1 MAGKHSAVSRP
12 AEPHGEAAGAELQA
26 GDHAHGHQHG
36 PPPAIEIGQHA
47 RIALVVFLIAVAIAV
62 LAGAATLLATKKN
75 AHPSSP
81 YAAAG
86 VTFPNAT
93 VTAVGGDCPGGG
105 CRNVTVKID
114 DGVDRGRSATV
125 QVPSYVVAGGLTAGD
140 HVALQRNPTSPGGP
154 TNYSWWDNIDRSN
167 AMWLLVAL
175 FVLVVLVVARL
186 RGFFAIIG
194 LGLAA
199 LVILKFMLPAL
210 LGGQD
215 GLAVALVGSA
225 AIMYVVLYLAHGWS
239 LRTSTALAGTLVGTA
254 IVAALGSLAAEL
266 ARLSG
271 ASDDNAIALNSLIH
285 IDLRGVAICG
295 LILVSLGLLNDVT
308 VTQASA
314 VWELRAAAPGA
325 SRGELFGRGMRIG
338 RDHIASTIYTIVFAY
353 TGTALVLLLLA
364 AVYSRPYTQL
374 LNTDAVAED
383 VVRTLA
389 AAIGLVLAVPVTTA
403 IAVAVVGGAT
413 STNES

>member
-1 MAGKHSAVSRP
+1 MAGKHSAAPPPS
-12 AEPHGEAAGAELQA
+12 EPHRAQQVPEVGSEAQ
-26 GDHAHGHQHG
+26 GHRHHHG
-36 PPPAIEIGQHA
+36 PPQSIEVARPA
-47 RIALVVFLIAVAIAV
+47 RIALMVFLIATAVAV
-62 LAGAATLLATKKN
+62 VVGAATLLATKSD

-81 YAAAG
+81 YAAPG
-86 VTFPNAT
+86 VTFPKAT
-93 VTAVGGDCPGGG
+93 VTKIGGDCPGGG
-105 CRNVTVKID
+105 CRVVVMRID
-114 DGVDRGRSATV
+114 DGVDQGRAETV
-125 QVPSYVVAGGLTAGD
+125 QVPSYVVRGGLTVGD
-140 HVALQRNPTSPGGP
+140 HVALQRNPSGVTQTS
-154 TNYSWWDNIDRSN
+154 YSWWDNVDRSN
-167 AMWLLVAL
+167 AMWLLIAL
-175 FVLVVLVVARL
+175 FVVAVLVVARL
-186 RGFFAIIG
+186 RGFFAMIG

-199 LVILKFMLPAL
+199 LVVLKFMLPAL

-239 LRTSTALAGTLVGTA
+239 LRTSTALAGTLVGTL
-254 IVAALGSLAAEL
+254 IVAGLGWFASGL

-271 ASDDNAIALNSLIH
+271 AIDDNAIALNSLIH

-314 VWELRAAAPGA
+314 VWELRAAAPQAGRA
-325 SRGELFGRGMRIG
+325 ELFGRAMRIG

-353 TGTALVLLLLA
+353 TGTALMLLLLA
-364 AVYSRPYTQL
+364 AVYSRPYSQL
-374 LNTDAVAED
+374 LGTDAVAEE

-403 IAVAVVGGAT
+403 IAVAVVGGRPRA
-413 STNES
+413 

>member
-1 MAGKHSAVSRP
+1 MAGKHSDGHS
-12 AEPHGEAAGAELQA
+12 HG
-26 GDHAHGHQHG
+26 HGHQHG
-36 PPPAIEIGQHA
+36 PPPSIEVGRSA
-47 RIALVVFLIAVAIAV
+47 RIALVVFLIAVAVAV
-62 LAGAATLLATKKN
+62 VAGAATLLATKSN

-81 YAAAG
+81 YAAPG
-86 VTFPNAT
+86 VTFPKAT
-93 VTAVGGDCPGGG
+93 VTKIGGDCPGGS
-105 CRNVTVKID
+105 CRMVTVRID
-114 DGVDRGRSATV
+114 DGVDQGSTQTV
-125 QVPSYVVAGGLTAGD
+125 QVPGYVVSGGLTAGD
-140 HVALQRNPTSPGGP
+140 HVSLQRNPSGAQQAS
-154 TNYSWWDNIDRSN
+154 YSWWDNIDRSN
-167 AMWLLVAL
+167 AMWLLIGL

-186 RGFFAIIG
+186 RGFLAMVG
-194 LGLAA
+194 LCLAA
-199 LVILKFMLPAL
+199 LVVLKFMLPAL

-239 LRTSTALAGTLVGTA
+239 LRTSTALAGTLVGTL
-254 IVAALGSLAAEL
+254 IVAGLGWFASEL

-271 ASDDNAIALNSLIH
+271 ASDENAIALNGLIH

-314 VWELRAAAPGA
+314 VWELRAAAPQA

-353 TGTALVLLLLA
+353 TGTALTLLLLA
-364 AVYSRPYTQL
+364 AVYSRPYSQL
-374 LNTDAVAED
+374 LSTDAVAED

-403 IAVAVVGGAT
+403 IAVAVVGGGT
-413 STNES
+413 SSSEG

>member
-1 MAGKHSAVSRP
+1 MAGKHSSDSPPV
-12 AEPHGEAAGAELQA
+12 E
-26 GDHAHGHQHG
+26 HGHHHG
-36 PPPAIEIGQHA
+36 PPPDIEVGKRA
-47 RIALVVFLIAVAIAV
+47 RVALVVFLVVVAIAL
-62 LAGAATLLATKKN
+62 LAGAATLLATKSD

-81 YAAAG
+81 YAASG
-86 VTFPNAT
+86 VTFPRAT
-93 VTAVGGDCPGGG
+93 VTSIGGDCPGGG

-114 DGVDRGRSATV
+114 EGADRGSTATV
-125 QVPSYVVAGGLTAGD
+125 QVPSYVVSGGLTAGD
-140 HVALQRNPTSPGGP
+140 DVRLQRNPTSPGGP
-154 TNYSWWDNIDRSN
+154 VNYSWWDNIDRSN

-175 FVLVVLVVARL
+175 FVLVVLLVARL
-186 RGFFAIIG
+186 RGFMAIIG

-199 LVILKFMLPAL
+199 LVVLKFMLPAL

-254 IVAALGSLAAEL
+254 IVAGLGWFATGL

-314 VWELRAAAPGA
+314 VWELRAAAPQAG
-325 SRGELFGRGMRIG
+325 RRELFGRGMRIG

-353 TGTALVLLLLA
+353 TGTALTLLLLA

-374 LNTDAVAED
+374 LSTDAVAED

-389 AAIGLVLAVPVTTA
+389 AAIGLVLAVPVTTL
-403 IAVAVVGGAT
+403 IAVAVVGGGTDA
-413 STNES
+413 ER

>member
-1 MAGKHSAVSRP
+1 MAGKHSGVQDR
-12 AEPHGEAAGAELQA
+12 
-26 GDHAHGHQHG
+26 GHHHG
-36 PPPAIEIGQHA
+36 PPPSIEVARPA
-47 RIALVVFLIAVAIAV
+47 RIALVVFLIAVAVAV
-62 LAGAATLLATKKN
+62 VAGAATLLATKSD

-81 YAAAG
+81 YAAPG
-86 VTFPNAT
+86 VTFPKAT
-93 VTAVGGDCPGGG
+93 VTRIGGSCPGSG
-105 CRNVTVKID
+105 CRVVTVRVD
-114 DGVDRGRSATV
+114 NGVDKGSAETV
-125 QVPSYVVAGGLTAGD
+125 QVPSYVVSGGLTVGD
-140 HVALQRNPTSPGGP
+140 HVSLQRNPSGVQQAS
-154 TNYSWWDNIDRSN
+154 YSWWDNIDRSN
-167 AMWLLVAL
+167 AMWLLIAL

-186 RGFFAIIG
+186 RGLLAMVG
-194 LGLAA
+194 LCLAA
-199 LVILKFMLPAL
+199 LVVLKFMLPAL

-215 GLAVALVGSA
+215 GLTVALVGSA

-239 LRTSTALAGTLVGTA
+239 LRTSVALAGTLMGTV
-254 IVAALGSLAAEL
+254 IVAGLGWLASGL

-314 VWELRAAAPGA
+314 VWELRAAAPHAGW
-325 SRGELFGRGMRIG
+325 RELFGRGMRIG

-353 TGTALVLLLLA
+353 TGTALTLLLLA
-364 AVYSRPYTQL
+364 EVYSRPYSQL
-374 LNTDAVAED
+374 LSTDAVAED

-403 IAVAVVGGAT
+403 IAVAVVGGGSKGSDA
-413 STNES
+413 

>member
-1 MAGKHSAVSRP
+1 MAGKHS
-12 AEPHGEAAGAELQA
+12 EG
-26 GDHAHGHQHG
+26 HADHGHHHG
-36 PPPAIEIGQHA
+36 PPPSIDIA
-47 RIALVVFLIAVAIAV
+47 RPARMALVSFLIAVAVAV
-62 LAGAATLLATKKN
+62 VAGAAILLATKSD

-81 YAAAG
+81 YATPG
-86 VTFPNAT
+86 VTFPKAT
-93 VTAVGGDCPGGG
+93 VVSIGGDCPGGG
-105 CRNVTVKID
+105 CRTVTMKID
-114 DGVDRGRSATV
+114 EGVDKGQTTTV
-125 QVPSYVVAGGLTAGD
+125 QVPSYVVNGGLRAGD
-140 HVALQRNPTSPGGP
+140 HVSLQRNPGGGASQTS
-154 TNYSWWDNIDRSN
+154 YSWWDNIDRSN

-175 FVLVVLVVARL
+175 FVVAVLLVARL
-186 RGFFAIIG
+186 RGFLAMVG
-194 LGLAA
+194 LCLAA
-199 LVILKFMLPAL
+199 LVVLKFMLPAL

-239 LRTSTALAGTLVGTA
+239 LRTSTALAGTLVGTLL
-254 IVAALGSLAAEL
+254 VAGLGWVASGM

-314 VWELRAAAPGA
+314 VWELRAAAPEA

-353 TGTALVLLLLA
+353 TGTALMLLLLA

-374 LNTDAVAED
+374 LSTDAVAED

-403 IAVAVVGGAT
+403 IAVAVVGGG
-413 STNES
+413 SEG